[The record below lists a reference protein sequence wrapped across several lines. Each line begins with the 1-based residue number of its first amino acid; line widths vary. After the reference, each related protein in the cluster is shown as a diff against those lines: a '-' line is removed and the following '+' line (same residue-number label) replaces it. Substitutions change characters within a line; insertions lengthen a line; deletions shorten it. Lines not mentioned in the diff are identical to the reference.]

1 MRSSPASLS
10 QVLLF
15 CAHVKSSAF
24 NPISAE
30 ITFSLH
36 SDNLL
41 IHYLAGNFCIVIKD
55 TGQLVIGYFPPL
67 LDGRE
72 VPLWA
77 CRQVKFKS
85 RSPAN
90 VVSIT
95 GRQVSG
101 AEWQVELRPSTHLE
115 EILWEFGCSRQYA
128 NNTIG
133 TPKALSA
140 LTSPPLLSAKAFPWG
155 LCQTLFLHCVVS
167 ACLFFLRQLRG

>member
-1 MRSSPASLS
+1 MNLYGWFPCIIRSGVSSQEGWQSTRLSVRKSSASLS

-24 NPISAE
+24 NPISAK

-55 TGQLVIGYFPPL
+55 TGQLVIGYFSPL

-77 CRQVKFKS
+77 CRQFKFKS

-90 VVSIT
+90 VISIT

-101 AEWQVELRPSTHLE
+101 VEWQVELHFAHLP
-115 EILWEFGCSRQYA
+115 I
-128 NNTIG
+128 
-133 TPKALSA
+133 
-140 LTSPPLLSAKAFPWG
+140 
-155 LCQTLFLHCVVS
+155 
-167 ACLFFLRQLRG
+167 